1 RAPVNGYFLVSHARY
16 TPDPME
22 NGPLVY
28 GLLAGLAIALLHA
41 AYTDI
46 LRREIVDW
54 LNAGIALAAPVFWWA
69 CGLSFWPDMA
79 L

>member
-1 RAPVNGYFLVSHARY
+1 
-16 TPDPME
+16 ME

-28 GLLAGLAIALLHA
+28 GLLAALAIALLHA

-46 LRREIVDW
+46 KRREIEGW

-69 CGLSFWPDMA
+69 CGLSFWP
-79 L
+79 LHCLP